1 MASSYGTYQQS
12 SSLKS
17 SGLLFQ
23 SDSSSKSSLLN
34 TTAEN
39 EDEPPD
45 DQSNYPLEKVPRE
58 YLIKVLQARSR
69 RIKQCRSIPASILLY
84 FVFIG
89 AMLLHCRVEPAW
101 QFESSL
107 AEQLVTNTY
116 FDPFTI
122 SSPTALYAWMRN
134 SFLPVVLYDPNG
146 VPDSDDDYAR
156 IVKAPQM
163 PGRILNNY
171 GLIIGG
177 IRIVQTRA
185 SPISCPDTMFNR
197 LYNDTCYARGGKPSS
212 SINFGDIELAKSFN
226 IESAFQP
233 STSGGGLLP
242 DLVSAYD
249 NGPFFQYYID
259 GFATL
264 LDGQTVI
271 SNLEDSQFL
280 DEGTTALAIQ
290 MSLYNGQTN
299 YFGTVE
305 LAASFTQGG
314 RVEPTFRFGSFSTNP
329 YLGYEWTYILDIS
342 IILYGLYLLRSTLW
356 RIYKGWR
363 DTKGDIFSKA
373 SHAFQLWHVLD
384 ILATSFIWSAI
395 ILWADFNV
403 RRSDARTKI
412 INDPNASPISYASS
426 THADT
431 MTTIFGAFEVF
442 AAFKISASWALIVL
456 SLRLFKYFQ
465 FQPRLAVITDSLIM
479 AFKDGIH
486 FAVLFTVIL
495 VCYGVWGHFMFGS
508 QAIDWHDINTSIVS
522 IFRFMMYDYDLVTME
537 STGFVAM
544 ADFFFCS
551 YMLLITN
558 LVLWMFLAI
567 IFESYTTIRMM
578 QADQPSL
585 VDELVILVRS
595 SPPIAETFCP
605 CLVRKGVRTHPAT
618 TDEMLADLNKGRFV
632 NMQIGYLG
640 LVKILNA
647 SPEDATVLLA
657 ESLKLV
663 PTDGD
668 TSAPLS
674 TAMNEA
680 HGADTDE
687 LSDADRFNAI
697 EKGAQESREIRVMA
711 KELSRALQSTS
722 GDPRA
727 ALMLRALSVDGHSSS
742 RPQTRPQTKSSLGK
756 VRSVV
761 VVGEDRL

>member
-1 MASSYGTYQQS
+1 MASSYGTYQQAT
-12 SSLKS
+12 SLKGVGSFTGS
-17 SGLLFQ
+17 S
-23 SDSSSKSSLLN
+23 SSSKTSSLLA
-34 TTAEN
+34 AES

-45 DQSNYPLEKVPRE
+45 GDNADYPQEKVPRE

-69 RIKQCRSIPASILLY
+69 RIKQCRSIPVSIFLY

-107 AEQLVTNTY
+107 SEQLVANTY
-116 FDPFTI
+116 FDPYTI

-146 VPDSDDDYAR
+146 VPESDDYYAR

-185 SPISCPDTMFNR
+185 TKISCPDTMFNL
-197 LYNDTCYARGGKPSS
+197 LYNDTCYSRGGPPSS
-212 SINFGDIELAKSFN
+212 STNFGDITVAQAGN
-226 IESAFQP
+226 VESAFQP

-242 DLVSAYD
+242 DLVSAFD

-259 GFATL
+259 GFSTL
-264 LDGQTVI
+264 EEGQTVI
-271 SNLEDSQFL
+271 SNLEDAQFL
-280 DEGTTALAIQ
+280 DEGTTAIAIQ

-305 LAASFTQGG
+305 LAATFSQGG
-314 RVEPTFRFGSFSTNP
+314 RVDPTFRFGSFSASP
-329 YLGYEWTYILDIS
+329 YLGYEWTYILDIT
-342 IILYGLYLLRSTLW
+342 IILYGLYLLRSTLG
-356 RIYKGWR
+356 RIYKDWR
-363 DTKGDIFSKA
+363 NMPGDVFSKA
-373 SHAFQLWHVLD
+373 SHALQLWHILD

-412 INDPNASPISYASS
+412 ISDPNASPVSYASS
-426 THADT
+426 THSET
-431 MTTIFGAFEVF
+431 LKTIFGAFEVF
-442 AAFKISASWALIVL
+442 AAFKIAASWALIVL

-495 VCYGVWGHFMFGS
+495 VCYGVWGHFMFGP
-508 QAIDWHDINTSIVS
+508 QAVDWHDINTSIVS
-522 IFRFMMYDYDLVTME
+522 IFRFMMYDYDLITME

-544 ADFFFCS
+544 ADFFFAS
-551 YMLLITN
+551 YMMLITN

-567 IFESYTTIRMM
+567 ILESYTTIRMM

-585 VDELVILVRS
+585 VDELVMLVRS
-595 SPPIAETFCP
+595 SPPIAETLFP
-605 CLVRKGVRTHPAT
+605 CCVRKGARKHPAT

-632 NMQIGYLG
+632 NMQVGYVG
-640 LVKILNA
+640 LVKVLGA
-647 SPEDATVLLA
+647 SPEDALSLIT

-663 PTDGD
+663 PVDGN
-668 TSAPLS
+668 TSAPLPTTSEMMRS
-674 TAMNEA
+674 TE
-680 HGADTDE
+680 TDDRLAE
-687 LSDADRFNAI
+687 VDRFNAI
-697 EKGAQESREIRVMA
+697 AKGAQESREIRNMA
-711 KELSRALQSTS
+711 KELSRALQSST

-727 ALMLRALSVDGHSSS
+727 ALVIRALSDGYTSANSS
-742 RPQTRPQTKSSLGK
+742 RPQTKSNLMRGQS
-756 VRSVV
+756 SAAAD
-761 VVGEDRL
+761 ERL